1 MAGRGWE
8 RYSRA
13 EYMSQIRLSLLIVTI
28 LFCKSSFSQDVIVE
42 LVPIDGDKTLIV
54 LANVSDDVVKVHEV
68 IGLNECFIK
77 SAICLEFQDPSQVK
91 ISALGDSL
99 VGTKALEPREVTGR
113 VMRNNMLFRHIK
125 LLTDKTIFR
134 IVYYLPD
141 SSPVVSKWMV
151 LTNDF
156 RVEQVKE

>member
-1 MAGRGWE
+1 MP
-8 RYSRA
+8 
-13 EYMSQIRLSLLIVTI
+13 IINTLLLIVTI

-42 LVPIDGDKTLIV
+42 LVLIDGDKTLVV
-54 LANVSDDVVKVHEV
+54 LANVSDNAVKVHEV

-77 SAICLEFQDPSQVK
+77 SAICLEFQDSSQVN

-99 VGTKALEPREVTGR
+99 VGTKSLEPREVTGR

-125 LLTDKTIFR
+125 LRTDKTLFR

-141 SSPVVSKWMV
+141 RSPVVSKWMV

-156 RVEQVKE
+156 RIEQVKD

>member
-1 MAGRGWE
+1 M
-8 RYSRA
+8 
-13 EYMSQIRLSLLIVTI
+13 
-28 LFCKSSFSQDVIVE
+28 
-42 LVPIDGDKTLIV
+42 
-54 LANVSDDVVKVHEV
+54 HEV
-68 IGLNECFIK
+68 IGLNECFIQ

-125 LLTDKTIFR
+125 LFTDKTIFR

-141 SSPVVSKWMV
+141 RSPVVSKWMV

-156 RVEQVKE
+156 RVEQVQNSN